1 MAEIKQET
9 YNAKVAKMRS
19 ICALFIGLR
28 LLCDLALRTRFPV
41 AQSHQTLL
49 HISGIG
55 IGWGTGQSDC
65 SLIIP

>member
-1 MAEIKQET
+1 
-9 YNAKVAKMRS
+9 MR
-19 ICALFIGLR
+19 IPL
-28 LLCDLALRTRFPV
+28 

-55 IGWGTGQSDC
+55 IGWITGQSDC